1 MRMRSCLSGLIGIVS
16 LIVACHTVSLHVA
29 EATSTDADGSASSI
43 ANANVGESATGTLSL
58 EERLFRV
65 REAIRR
71 SNLKWKAEITEAA
84 KLDADR
90 PVALADVGTYPCG
103 TENAAVKLVVLADI
117 PESFDWREHRGG
129 DWTTPAKN
137 QGPCGACWAFVAVAI
152 VETQMNIFAD
162 NPDLNLDLSEQE
174 LISYLGDSG
183 CGGGSEIDALNYIR
197 EKGIVD
203 EGCLPYRADDQLY
216 PFCGDADQRR
226 QQIAQVLRIEGS
238 KPMTA
243 EEIKGALVTR
253 GPVGILI
260 GAKVRDDFKF
270 YAGGIYEPTDTEP
283 SLGAHLLLLVG
294 YDDDESC
301 WVIKN
306 SWGRTWGEDGFGRL
320 RYGLCDVE
328 QNAYLA
334 GAEVSSLNLKD
345 SDGDGF
351 YDTATG
357 GDDHDDSNADIHPG
371 GEYQVF
377 YRDFMTDPEWRRIDK
392 PIRAVSTEIGVLDV
406 SAGRMRFYYVMAT
419 NPLLRDEDGD
429 GLPDSWKSVPDLRP
443 IRYEEE
449 VGLIWT
455 AVPPSDGI
463 TSDARDP

>member
-1 MRMRSCLSGLIGIVS
+1 MAMKRRFRNISQFVTLL
-16 LIVACHTVSLHVA
+16 VALPASFCCWA
-29 EATSTDADGSASSI
+29 EWEQTKARSTDCSVVEYKTAQSVARP
-43 ANANVGESATGTLSL
+43 AKLN
-58 EERLFRV
+58 ERLLWV

-84 KLDADR
+84 KLDADT
-90 PVALADVGTYPCG
+90 PVALADANAYAGE
-103 TENAAVKLVVLADI
+103 TENATVKLEVLADI
-117 PESFDWREHRGG
+117 PESFDWRNHRGG
-129 DWTTPAKN
+129 DWTTPARN
-137 QGPCGACWAFVAVAI
+137 QGPCGACWAFVAVGIAEAQLKI
-152 VETQMNIFAD
+152 YAD
-162 NPDLNLDLSEQE
+162 NPDLDLDLSEQE
-174 LISYLGDSG
+174 LVSYLGDSG

-197 EKGIVD
+197 EKGVVD

-216 PFCGDADQRR
+216 PFCDDADARR
-226 QQIAQVLRIEGS
+226 QQIAQVLRLEGS
-238 KPMTA
+238 KPMTP
-243 EEIKGALVTR
+243 EEIRSALVTR

-260 GAKVRDDFKF
+260 GAKVRNDFKF
-270 YAGGIYEPTDTEP
+270 YAGGVYEPTETEP
-283 SLGAHLLLLVG
+283 SLGAHLVLLVG

-301 WVIKN
+301 WIIKN
-306 SWGRTWGEDGFGRL
+306 SWGTTWGEDGFGRL

-351 YDTATG
+351 CDAATG
-357 GDDHDDSNADIHPG
+357 GDDTDDSNPNIHPG
-371 GEYQVF
+371 AEYQVF
-377 YRDFMTDPEWRRIDK
+377 YKNFMTDPEWRRIGE
-392 PIRAVSTEIGVLDV
+392 PIRAISAEIGVLDV
-406 SAGRMRFYYVMAT
+406 SAGRMRFYRVQAT
-419 NPLLRDEDGD
+419 NPLLRDEDSD

-455 AVPPSDGI
+455 AIPPSNGV